1 MSCNLRRPAPP
12 ALSPSTAPC
21 VSANGLFCLR
31 PALRCT
37 CFWAAWLTCCWTLCG
52 PCRSWDP
59 CSRRCVSLQAMP
71 SLHARPCLSLL
82 ACPLLPRCVMLRMSR
97 ASCGR
102 PFHPG
107 LFLCPPELQWRL
119 LTRRWPMRF
128 TPCLLPSWCLCW
140 MRCGLTLTT
149 RRLRAPSCCRL
160 VCWRIPSYSP
170 PWERE
175 FQLRNAF
182 PQWFEDLPFRR
193 RLGSASTACSR
204 FFYIAHAVQ
213 APCCYV
219 PRLAPFCSRMRLARF
234 PRCWRRGTAA
244 AAIASMPAVGRGPA
258 ATWPLRDWSQ
268 LLGRNCC

>member
-1 MSCNLRRPAPP
+1 MCVSCNLRRPAPP

-52 PCRSWDP
+52 PCRSQRWDP

-102 PFHPG
+102 LFHPG

-128 TPCLLPSWCLCW
+128 TPCLLPQAGACAGCAA
-140 MRCGLTLTT
+140 G
-149 RRLRAPSCCRL
+149 
-160 VCWRIPSYSP
+160 SP
-170 PWERE
+170 
-175 FQLRNAF
+175 
-182 PQWFEDLPFRR
+182 
-193 RLGSASTACSR
+193 
-204 FFYIAHAVQ
+204 
-213 APCCYV
+213 
-219 PRLAPFCSRMRLARF
+219 
-234 PRCWRRGTAA
+234 
-244 AAIASMPAVGRGPA
+244 
-258 ATWPLRDWSQ
+258 
-268 LLGRNCC
+268 